1 MLTTPAACRSVG
13 RVAAALHG
21 RSRHEATMYNVMS
34 FASSSDP
41 VQQRFG
47 WKIGQGG
54 CAEVR
59 V

>member
-1 MLTTPAACRSVG
+1 
-13 RVAAALHG
+13 
-21 RSRHEATMYNVMS
+21 MYNVMS